1 MAPVDPADLVAQARR
16 ELGLTRQLQQP
27 RMRLLPDPS
36 RGGSVGYNEY
46 YREQQLEKYNN
57 GEPID
62 VSQSSIDRWL
72 ERIVRFRPT
81 GGPPRTQIVGVD
93 MLHIVTFLTAYPDAT
108 ADEMIVFL
116 YNQGAP
122 LLSRQVVSKRLHE
135 LGITLKKASHEA
147 FQAEREDVIHR
158 VWAFWNHPPPLGVVG
173 VPRRKLIDVDEF
185 GIAREKCNRTSG
197 WAPRLYRVRK
207 RGHYTRDA
215 KLTVLVGIEPGDP
228 ALPPETIGSVERPRR
243 WVRALRGTGTTINVF
258 RDFVDHIC
266 HDIEQNGHNGT
277 DDHRIF
283 LWDNLN
289 SHHSPYVHQ
298 TVVGREGPRRFNI
311 IARPPYHPE
320 MGPIEYA
327 ICEINTLL
335 KRQLL
340 EHWSRLETSL
350 LSRQAFYPESQ

>member
-1 MAPVDPADLVAQARR
+1 MIHL
-16 ELGLTRQLQQP
+16 
-27 RMRLLPDPS
+27 
-36 RGGSVGYNEY
+36 
-46 YREQQLEKYNN
+46 
-57 GEPID
+57 
-62 VSQSSIDRWL
+62 
-72 ERIVRFRPT
+72 
-81 GGPPRTQIVGVD
+81 
-93 MLHIVTFLTAYPDAT
+93 VTFLTAYPDAT

-185 GIAREKCNRTSG
+185 GIAREKCNWTSG

-228 ALPPETIGSVERPRR
+228 ALPPETIGSVKRPRR

-266 HDIEQNGHNGT
+266 HDIEQNGHNST

-311 IARPPYHPE
+311 IARLPYHPE